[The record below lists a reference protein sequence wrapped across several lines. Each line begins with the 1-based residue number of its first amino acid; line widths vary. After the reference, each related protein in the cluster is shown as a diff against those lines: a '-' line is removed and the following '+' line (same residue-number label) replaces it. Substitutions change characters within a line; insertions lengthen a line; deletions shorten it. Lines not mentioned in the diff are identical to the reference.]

1 MEWNELLS
9 LHFMN
14 SINTCMHIGELHG
27 NCEISDCTTSDVD
40 VNADVSICVPDSR
53 KIFLLKYLKIRMVL
67 YRVGGFPLTGIVG
80 IREITDK
87 SRPKP

>member
-40 VNADVSICVPDSR
+40 VNVDVSI
-53 KIFLLKYLKIRMVL
+53 
-67 YRVGGFPLTGIVG
+67 
-80 IREITDK
+80 
-87 SRPKP
+87 